1 MAGSVDP
8 PLHPPRVSP
17 RGIPFLS
24 FLSPSLSL
32 LSSFLL
38 LLLLLFLFLPVA
50 RLFFP
55 SDGISAEPNG
65 TLIWTS
71 SPAFVLP
78 LWVYRYTRDH
88 CFAPVRPNSRTRAS
102 SLLAIQIG
110 GNFLS
115 AFLTSCIGPV
125 QRPRGFCVPGERIRR
140 NSLPY

>member
-1 MAGSVDP
+1 MVGSVDLP
-8 PLHPPRVSP
+8 SIHRVYPLAASS

-24 FLSPSLSL
+24 PSLL
-32 LSSFLL
+32 L
-38 LLLLLFLFLPVA
+38 PMT

-78 LWVYRYTRDH
+78 LRVYRYTRDH

-115 AFLTSCIGPV
+115 AFLTSCIGPA
-125 QRPRGFCVPGERIRR
+125 QSPRLLCPRYVYAETP
-140 NSLPY
+140 SLIKAALAILRAPR